1 MILSSVRESRMREYA
16 LSVENLIVEY
26 DGVRAV
32 DRLSF
37 TVDKGEQVTLLG
49 PSGCGKTSTLRGIAG
64 LETPTDGTITLFGK
78 AVYCKKRGI
87 NVPTEKRDLSIV
99 FQSYAIWPHLTVFE
113 NVAYPLK
120 LKNYS
125 KNEIRNKVHAVLNT
139 LGLQE
144 FEGRSATQLSGGQQ
158 QRVALARALVYEP
171 KIILFDE
178 PLSNLD
184 AKLRAKMRVELKEL
198 QRNLQFTSIYVT
210 HDQEEALV
218 LSDRII
224 LLNEGRIE
232 QVGSPDE
239 IYTKPETQFA
249 ARFIPS
255 ANLIKGVTADPSG
268 EAPYALK
275 TKEGVLILCGTA
287 SHPVKPGE
295 DRAVYIGAS
304 YHKLNRSVPLKDTNV
319 WRGKVKMRFFVGD
332 YTDYLV
338 ETDLGELTVR
348 TPPDIVH
355 GEGEEVYVH
364 ADLKH
369 CHLI

>member
-1 MILSSVRESRMREYA
+1 MRECA
-16 LSVENLIVEY
+16 LLVQDLIVEY
-26 DGVRAV
+26 GGARAV
-32 DRLSF
+32 DRISF
-37 TVDKGEQVTLLG
+37 EVEKGEQVTLLG

-64 LETPTDGTITLFGK
+64 LETPAEGTITLFGNT
-78 AVYCKKRGI
+78 VFSKKRGI
-87 NVPTEKRDLSIV
+87 NIPTEKRELSIV

-120 LKNYS
+120 VRNYS
-125 KNEIRNKVHAVLNT
+125 KNEVKSKVHATLET
-139 LGLQE
+139 LGLLE
-144 FEGRSATQLSGGQQ
+144 FGSRSATQLSGGQQ

-184 AKLRAKMRVELKEL
+184 AKLRAKMRIELKEL

-224 LLNEGRIE
+224 LLNNGRIE

-239 IYTKPETQFA
+239 IYTKPQTQFA
-249 ARFIPS
+249 AQFIPS
-255 ANLIKGVTADPSG
+255 ANLIKGVTVETPRGAS
-268 EAPYALK
+268 YALR
-275 TKEGVLILCGTA
+275 TKEGVLVLCSTA
-287 SHPVKPGE
+287 SNPVKTGE
-295 DRAVYIGAS
+295 ERAVYIGAS
-304 YHKLNRSVPLKDTNV
+304 YHKLNSSLPPKDANV
-319 WRGKVKMRFFVGD
+319 WKGKVKMRFFVGD

-338 ETDLGELTVR
+338 ETELGDLTVR
-348 TPPDIVH
+348 TPPDIIH
-355 GEGEEVYVH
+355 REGEEVFIH
-364 ADLKH
+364 ADPKY

>member
-1 MILSSVRESRMREYA
+1 MGECA
-16 LSVENLIVEY
+16 LSIENLIIEY

-32 DRLSF
+32 DGISF
-37 TVDKGEQVTLLG
+37 NVEKGEHVTLLG

-64 LETPTDGTITLFGK
+64 LETPTEGTITLFGK
-78 AVYCKKRGI
+78 TVFCKKRGI
-87 NVPTEKRDLSIV
+87 NVPTEKRELSIV

-120 LKNYS
+120 LKDYS
-125 KNEIRNKVHAVLNT
+125 KKEIKDKVHAILEI

-144 FEGRSATQLSGGQQ
+144 FESRSATQLSGGQQ

-184 AKLRAKMRVELKEL
+184 AKLRAKMRIELKEL
-198 QRNLQFTSIYVT
+198 QRDLQFTSIYVT

-224 LLNEGRIE
+224 LLNNGRIE
-232 QVGSPDE
+232 QEGPPNE
-239 IYTKPETQFA
+239 IYTKPRTQFA

-255 ANLIKGVTADPSG
+255 ANLIKGVTQERTG
-268 EAPYALK
+268 GPYYELK
-275 TKEGVLILCGTA
+275 TQEGFLVMCGTTTGLM
-287 SHPVKPGE
+287 KPGE
-295 DRAVYIGAS
+295 ERMVYIGAS
-304 YHKLNRSVPLKDTNV
+304 YPRLNSSTPPKDANV
-319 WRGKVKMRFFVGD
+319 WKGRVKMRIFVGD
-332 YTDYLV
+332 YIDYV
-338 ETDLGELTVR
+338 IESEVGDLQVR
-348 TPPDIVH
+348 TLPDVLH
-355 GEGEEVYVH
+355 DEGQEVFIH
-364 ADLKH
+364 ADPKY